1 VRQGARLPGGELAE
15 GFWFPPTLVTGVD
28 QRSAI
33 VRDEVF
39 GPVLTVQGFTD
50 DDEVI
55 ALANDSAYGL
65 AASAWT
71 TDLHRGLRCAADL
84 RAGTV
89 WLNDHIPIFSE
100 MPHGGFGHSGF
111 GKDMSTYSL
120 HEYTQV
126 KHVAFDRTGQA
137 RKSWHRTIFGSPDGR
152 SSSIGGAPR

>member
-1 VRQGARLPGGELAE
+1 LPI
-15 GFWFPPTLVTGVD
+15 PPETCDKRGDERSTLTTTQLDRAAAAATVC
-28 QRSAI
+28 
-33 VRDEVF
+33 DEVF
-39 GPVLTVQGFTD
+39 RPVLTVLGFR
-50 DDEVI
+50 DDEAI

-71 TDLHRGLRCAADL
+71 TDLQRGLRCAAEP

-89 WLNDHIPIFSE
+89 WLNDHIPIFPE

-120 HEYTQV
+120 QEYTQV

-137 RKSWHRTIFGSPDGR
+137 
-152 SSSIGGAPR
+152 